1 MATATAPPTPKST
14 PAPPQLISDSPGSWQ
29 HPKFTEIA
37 RRQRASTFNG
47 QNLRR
52 IAYNGSALLTL
63 LYAYA
68 QYVSLI
74 THTLIQSLLF
84 KGK

>member
-1 MATATAPPTPKST
+1 MATATAISTPQSN

-37 RRQRASTFNG
+37 RRQRASTFNED
-47 QNLRR
+47 NLRR

-63 LYAYA
+63 LYGYA
-68 QYVSLI
+68 Q
-74 THTLIQSLLF
+74 
-84 KGK
+84 